1 MGGTPMESSREA
13 SPVPGHV
20 ETSSD
25 GNSALVFRSTV
36 TIDSG
41 DVVRCLKWAEYRGRS
56 VCINTGG
63 HGSACGMS
71 PTHENMGETLFIQ
84 QDA

>member
-56 VCINTGG
+56 VCIKPKLPKKTYVSNQRYQTTDIKHNG
-63 HGSACGMS
+63 
-71 PTHENMGETLFIQ
+71 L
-84 QDA
+84 